1 MPPKKGGKAC
11 KAARHVLESEVFLA
25 VAGGREIMP
34 DESAFDPF
42 QPYYDI
48 LVDWEARIG
57 REGPFFQRVFS
68 HVSARRVLD
77 CACGTGHHVRL
88 FARWGMEAVGADLSP
103 SMIEQ
108 AARDAR
114 ASGAR
119 IRFEVVDFRDL
130 PAHFPQPFDAVIC
143 TGNSLP
149 VVGSADGVRQAVK
162 SMHDVM
168 TPNGVL
174 VLHTLNYGVIPEGA
188 NVYEEPRVRLVEDRE
203 ILFLKVF
210 RKVRRLCDLDI
221 VLLEKQA
228 GEWKKIET
236 HARAWA
242 LEQSELES
250 MVTAA
255 GFGRLQWYGGYEPKP
270 FGPTASRD
278 MILVARR
285 EKAKK

>member
-1 MPPKKGGKAC
+1 MAEAQGP
-11 KAARHVLESEVFLA
+11 
-25 VAGGREIMP
+25 
-34 DESAFDPF
+34 FDAF
-42 QPYYDI
+42 QPYYN
-48 LVDWEARIG
+48 LMVDWEHRLAF
-57 REGPFFQRVFS
+57 EAPFFQRVFS
-68 HVSARRVLD
+68 SAKARRVLD

-88 FARWGMEAVGADLSP
+88 FARWGLEAVGSDLSP
-103 SMIEQ
+103 AMIE
-108 AARDAR
+108 DAR
-114 ASGAR
+114 RQTGGEHGKV
-119 IRFEVVDFRDL
+119 RFEVADFRDL
-130 PAHFPQPFDAVIC
+130 PKRFDQPFDSVLC
-143 TGNSLP
+143 TGNSLAL
-149 VVGSADGVRQAVK
+149 VDSRDGLRQAVAG
-162 SMHDVM
+162 MYEILA
-168 TPNGVL
+168 PGGVA
-174 VLHTLNYGVIPEGA
+174 VIHTLNYAVIPEGQ
-188 NVYEEPRVRLVEDRE
+188 NLYEGPRVRAVDDRE

-221 VLLEKQA
+221 IVLEKQA

-270 FGPTASRD
+270 FGPAASRD